1 MPSDFT
7 APGLKRRPRRNGP
20 PVLYWCARADIVKAG
35 FRPETVRLPYREDEP
50 AERALI
56 TATCLRLQAEMLE
69 WASGRGRER
78 ERFDGTIRGL
88 SRRYQIDQASP
99 FRRLKHTTREKDTH
113 VLRIIEAA
121 FGERA
126 LHALTVEDFW
136 RWYNAAKR
144 PKTPGGPERVRRA
157 WGIMKKLREMLS
169 YGVSAELDGCVR
181 LKTILA
187 EVRFPQPARRR
198 VTLDL
203 EHVAAFIPK
212 AIEMGR
218 LSLALATAIQF
229 DTALRQ
235 KDVIGEWEPIAPGET
250 ETGIVYRG
258 NRWASGLTWSDIILD
273 GITRKVTSKTGAIA
287 AHDLTVCPHVQATA
301 ALVPAESR
309 IGPLIVDEK
318 AGRPYAGDAFA
329 REWRIVARAAGIPDF
344 VWNMDARA
352 GAITEAE
359 DAGVDLDDARAAAAH
374 TQASTTA
381 RYSRGAVGKSRKVAT
396 LRIAH
401 RAAKNGT

>member
-7 APGLKRRPRRNGP
+7 APGLKRRPRKNGE
-20 PVLYWCARADIVKAG
+20 VLYWCARADIVKSG
-35 FRPETVRLPYREDEP
+35 YRPETVRLPYSLDDP
-50 AERALI
+50 ADRALI

-69 WASGRGRER
+69 WSSGRGRER
-78 ERFDGTIRGL
+78 ERFDGTVRGL
-88 SRRYQIDQASP
+88 SRRYQIDEASP

-113 VLRIIEAA
+113 VLGIIEKA
-121 FGERA
+121 FGDRA

-136 RWYNAAKR
+136 RWYNAAKK
-144 PKTPGGPERVRRA
+144 PKAPGGPERVRRA
-157 WGIMKKLREMLS
+157 WGIMKKFREMLS
-169 YGVSAELDGCVR
+169 YGVSAELAGCAR

-198 VTLDL
+198 ITLDL
-203 EHVAAFIPK
+203 EHVQIFIPK

-218 LSLALATAIQF
+218 VSLALATAIQF
-229 DTALRQ
+229 DTSLRQ
-235 KDVIGEWEPIAPGET
+235 KDVIGEWEPIPAGEP
-250 ETGIVYRG
+250 ETGIVFHG
-258 NRWASGLTWSDIILD
+258 SRWVIGLTWSDIILD
-273 GITRKVTSKTGAIA
+273 GITRKITSKTGAIA
-287 AHDLTVCPHVQATA
+287 AHDLSLCPHVQQVA
-301 ALVPAESR
+301 ALIPAEKR
-309 IGPLIVDEK
+309 IGPLIIDEK
-318 AGRPYAGDAFA
+318 AGRPYAGDAFS
-329 REWRIVARAAGIPDF
+329 REWRIVARAAGIPDP

-359 DAGVDLDDARAAAAH
+359 DAGADLDDARSAAAH

-401 RAAKNGT
+401 RAVKNEA